1 MAPDGPLNRTG
12 PRTDDRQPLDGRV
25 ILPEPDRP
33 RGADLLAEGRHLAG
47 LHRLGPSAFL
57 EHFGVDCEVAYKRR
71 CAATGTIMQH
81 AQIGWRDPVKTRRA
95 WAEIHDAVAAAG
107 GQVDRYGICLDW
119 SMGYPAARRHGMPR
133 GTGMILERSEDW
145 CALTAM
151 APVAPHFGDFV
162 IGMPAAVENTAA
174 ALAAGATTIGN
185 LGQYFTFRLPH
196 WDDDVAT
203 TAATV
208 TALALC
214 AAQPVPILIH
224 SNLDDGFAA
233 QFADLA
239 CTLGAVL
246 LERHV
251 VGGLIGGQVGHCYGH
266 TFSDPVARLAF
277 QRALAGLDGGDESPV
292 PGTMIYGNTTA
303 YGPDPAANHAALAGY
318 LLVDIA
324 GQAATRT
331 GHAVNPVPVTEALRI
346 PEVEEVIDAQ
356 RFATRLI
363 DRHSALA
370 PLIDVSVVDAQAETL
385 KHAARRFRDRV
396 LAGLEEA
403 GIDTADPFDL
413 LLALRRIGGRRLETL
428 FGPGAADPD
437 APRGRRPVVK
447 ASPLAEIE
455 ARADAEVAALS
466 PIDRSRLAERRPRAC
481 LATTD
486 VHEFGKLMLE
496 TICRQLGLP
505 VTDAGVTVDPAV
517 LAATARDAQAD
528 FIAVSSYNG
537 VALDYVLAL
546 KAEMRAINLDIPLYV
561 GGKLNRI
568 PDRSNSSLPVDVA
581 EDIAA
586 VGARPCR
593 TAAEMLRTLAA
604 DQPEPG
610 DGPAAADGACRP

>member
-1 MAPDGPLNRTG
+1 MAPDGPTSRAPHKPG
-12 PRTDDRQPLDGRV
+12 DRQPLDGQS

-33 RGADLLAEGRHLAG
+33 RGADLVAEGQRLAG
-47 LHRLGPSAFL
+47 IHRLGRSAFL
-57 EHFGVDCEVAYKRR
+57 EHFGVDCEIAYKRR
-71 CAATGTIMQH
+71 RAAAGAIMQH
-81 AQIGWRDPVKTRRA
+81 AQIGWRDPAKTRRA
-95 WAEIHDAVAAAG
+95 WVDIHDAVAAADG
-107 GQVDRYGICLDW
+107 RVDRYGICLDW
-119 SMGYPAARRHGMPR
+119 SMGYPAARRQGMPC
-133 GTGMILERSEDW
+133 GTGMILERPEDW
-145 CALTAM
+145 TALTAM

-196 WDDDVAT
+196 WDDDMAT

-214 AAQPVPILIH
+214 AAQPAPILIH

-246 LERHV
+246 LERHI
-251 VGGLIGGQVGHCYGH
+251 VGGLIGGFIGHCYGH

-277 QRALAGLDGGDESPV
+277 QRALADLDEGDDRPA

-303 YGPDPAANHAALAGY
+303 YGPDPATNHAALAGY

-324 GQAATRT
+324 GQATTRT
-331 GHAVNPVPVTEALRI
+331 GHAINPVPVTEALRI

-363 DRHSALA
+363 DRHAALA
-370 PLIDVSVVDAQAETL
+370 PLIDPSVVDTQAGALTE
-385 KHAARRFRDRV
+385 AADRFRDRV
-396 LAGLEEA
+396 LAGLAEA
-403 GIDTADPFDL
+403 GIDTTDPFDL
-413 LLALRRIGGRRLETL
+413 LLALRRIGGRRLEAL
-428 FGPGAADPD
+428 FGPGAVDPD

-455 ARADAEVAALS
+455 ARADAEIAALTAVE
-466 PIDRSRLAERRPRAC
+466 RERLTGRQPRAC

-505 VTDAGVTVDPAV
+505 VADAGVTVDPAV
-517 LAATARDAQAD
+517 LAAAAQAARAD
-528 FIAVSSYNG
+528 FIAVSTYNG
-537 VALDYVLAL
+537 IALDYVQAL
-546 KAEMRAINLDIPLYV
+546 RAEMAAIGLDIPLFV

-568 PDRSNSSLPVDVA
+568 PDGSNSSLPVDVA
-581 EDIAA
+581 DEIAA
-586 VGARPCR
+586 AGALPCR
-593 TAAEMLRTLAA
+593 TAAEMLRRLAA
-604 DQPEPG
+604 EPEETGDQVATAGETCHP
-610 DGPAAADGACRP
+610 